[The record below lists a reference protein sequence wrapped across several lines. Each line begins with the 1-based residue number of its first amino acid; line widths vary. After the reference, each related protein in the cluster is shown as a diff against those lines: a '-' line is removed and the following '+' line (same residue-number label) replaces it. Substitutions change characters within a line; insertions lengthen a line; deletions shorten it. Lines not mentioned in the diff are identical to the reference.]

1 MTKKTMTIKLEG
13 GLEARPIAMLVQVAS
28 QHECS
33 VYIEADNKRVNA
45 KSIMGMMSFGLDS
58 GAEITV
64 LADGADEEAAVSD
77 IEAYL
82 SGETA

>member
-1 MTKKTMTIKLEG
+1 MTIKLEG

-64 LADGADEEAAVSD
+64 LADGADEEEAVND

-82 SGETA
+82 SGVTA